1 MLQSLYRD
9 VNKALSVVYDQYEAR
24 AVAFMLLESLLHV
37 SRVDI
42 LSDKDITF
50 SSLQRNQLQG
60 MLDRLVKHEPV
71 QYVLGVADFC
81 GLALEVGPGVL
92 IPRPET
98 EELVQWICDD
108 LKGVT
113 SSTIIDVC
121 TGSGC
126 IALALSHRFSGA
138 CVLATDLS
146 EAALEVACRNACRLS
161 LPVTFR
167 QADALGENPFG
178 DGVGA
183 ISPMFDVVVSN
194 PPYIRQ
200 CERADMDANVLD
212 YEPEQA
218 LFVPD
223 DSPLLFYE
231 AIARAALERL
241 KPGGALYFEINRS
254 FGQQILAML
263 SSIGFTAPEL
273 RSDAYGNPRMVKA
286 TAPIRPN

>member
-9 VNKALSVVYDQYEAR
+9 VTKALSVVYDQHESR

-71 QYVLGVADFC
+71 QYVLGLAEFC
-81 GLALEVGPGVL
+81 GLTLEVGPDVL

-98 EELVQWICDD
+98 EELVEWICDD
-108 LKGVT
+108 LNGAT
-113 SSTIIDVC
+113 SPTIVDVC

-126 IALALSHRFSGA
+126 IALALSHHVPESYIR
-138 CVLATDLS
+138 ATDLS
-146 EAALEVACRNACRLS
+146 EEALAVARRNASRLH
-161 LPVTFR
+161 LPVSFCH
-167 QADALGENPFG
+167 ADALGGNPFG
-178 DGVGA
+178 DSEGEPN
-183 ISPMFDVVVSN
+183 PMFDVVVSN

-200 CERADMDANVLD
+200 CERSNMDANVLD

-223 DSPLLFYE
+223 ERPLLFYE
-231 AIARAALERL
+231 AIAREAWTRL
-241 KPGGALYFEINRS
+241 KPRGAIYFEINRD

-263 SSIGFTAPEL
+263 SAIGFKDSEL
-273 RSDAYGNPRMVKA
+273 RLDSYGNPRMVKA
-286 TAPIRPN
+286 TTS